1 MFLKSLQSL
10 NNWDSAV
17 DNPRCP
23 MIQSRHEELW
33 TCLNVPRKAYVSLSE
48 KNHQGR
54 TDNLI
59 GLPSKG
65 MDSTDIERVKPFKLV
80 KFFTFTSLIVILLG
94 SLALSMV
101 IAHRAETVLIK
112 KSEDYALL
120 MAENLNH
127 QVFLQFI
134 VPAAFQF
141 GQVIQLRNKALFERL
156 DQVVRNTLHS
166 FSVEIV
172 NIFDRKDNVIFYSFD
187 EELVGKKGIGGID
200 YQQAILGK
208 STSRLIRREGFLST
222 LVGTPKES
230 ELRTYVPLRA
240 EKPLSNIEGPIL
252 GVFEIV
258 QNLSDDYQTIAHF
271 KNRIMVTSILI
282 MGLLFVILRY
292 IVKRGEKIIEKRAGE
307 RLILREK
314 LNQAERLA
322 SLGEMVAAVSHEI
335 RNPLGIISSTAELLK
350 GKQAL
355 DDPQNNLPDVIVQEA
370 KRLNNIVTD
379 FLDFAR
385 PPSLHLMTCN
395 VGEILEKNL
404 DFLSPAIHEKGF
416 EIRKRFATHVP
427 DMQGDSSLLYRAF
440 LNIVMNAM
448 QAMPGGGTISIE
460 VSARDHTL
468 MCEFSDE
475 GPGIPEEILKKIW
488 DPFFTTKDKG
498 SGLGLPIVKKIIEGH
513 GGTIAINNGPE
524 KGTQVIVSLPLG
536 TAAQDNGPK

>member
-1 MFLKSLQSL
+1 MGPKGSLKKKQSTGG
-10 NNWDSAV
+10 N
-17 DNPRCP
+17 
-23 MIQSRHEELW
+23 Q
-33 TCLNVPRKAYVSLSE
+33 VPASTWSCFDARRKAYVSPSAENQLE
-48 KNHQGR
+48 R
-54 TDNLI
+54 TDSLI
-59 GLPSKG
+59 GLQSKG
-65 MDSTDIERVKPFKLV
+65 IDTSEFERVKPFKLV
-80 KFFTFTSLIVILLG
+80 KFFTFTSLILILLG

-112 KSEDYALL
+112 KSEEYALL

-166 FSVEIV
+166 FSVEMV

-187 EELVGKKGIGGID
+187 EDLVGKKGMGGID
-200 YQQAILGK
+200 YQQALLGK
-208 STSRLIRREGFLST
+208 SSSRLIRREGFFTS

-258 QNLSDDYQTIAHF
+258 QDLSEDYKTIANF

-282 MGLLFVILRY
+282 MGLLFVVLRY

-307 RLILREK
+307 RLLLREK

-335 RNPLGIISSTAELLK
+335 RNPLGIISSTADLLK
-350 GKQAL
+350 RKIAM

-370 KRLNNIVTD
+370 KRLNSIVTD

-385 PPSLHLMTCN
+385 PPSLNVMTCN
-395 VGEILEKNL
+395 VGDILKKNL
-404 DFLSPAIHEKGF
+404 DFLSPAIQAKGF
-416 EIRKRFATHVP
+416 EIRKRFATHIP
-427 DMQGDSSLLYRAF
+427 DMQGDSGLLYRAF

-448 QAMPGGGTISIE
+448 QAMPDGGTISIE
-460 VSARDHTL
+460 VAAQDGKLT
-468 MCEFSDE
+468 CEFFDE
-475 GPGIPEEILKKIW
+475 GPGIPEDTLKKIW

-513 GGTIAINNGPE
+513 GGSIAIKNGPE
-524 KGTQVIVSLPLG
+524 KGAQVTVILPLSPAESG
-536 TAAQDNGPK
+536 NKAL